1 MASRNIQDAF
11 MDDSDESWSVKM
23 PLRLSLSLVTCIDV
37 DVVAPCASKNLIF
50 RTRTS
55 GLARV
60 AIRYDAVFV
69 TLENIKE
76 TQEPQLLLQRP
87 RMTHT
92 RSVTGLPILLQQHQE
107 QYEWPLPCMSAA
119 IR

>member
-11 MDDSDESWSVKM
+11 MDDSDESWSVEM
-23 PLRLSLSLVTCIDV
+23 PLSPSVVVCIDV
-37 DVVAPCASKNLIF
+37 AVAAPCASKNLIF
-50 RTRTS
+50 RIRTS

-60 AIRYDAVFV
+60 AIRYDSVSVAV
-69 TLENIKE
+69 ESIKE
-76 TQEPQLLLQRP
+76 TQQPQLLLLRP
-87 RMTHT
+87 NITHT
-92 RSVTGLPILLQQHQE
+92 RSFTGLPILLQQHQE